1 MEAEM
6 MYRRMTGLVLALALA
21 AGTIPAASAGGRMG
35 IALLPPMPVTSPP
48 SGYIP
53 QPAQPVPSFPQ
64 PMGAPVVPM
73 QPLPP
78 QVTYFTPPQA
88 VPVIK

>member
-1 MEAEM
+1 MT
-6 MYRRMTGLVLALALA
+6 YKRMIGLVLALVLA
-21 AGTIPAASAGGRMG
+21 AGTIPAAWAGGRMG

-48 SGYIP
+48 TGYIP
-53 QPAQPVPSFPQ
+53 QPAQPVPNFSP
-64 PMGAPVVPM
+64 PVGAPVVPM